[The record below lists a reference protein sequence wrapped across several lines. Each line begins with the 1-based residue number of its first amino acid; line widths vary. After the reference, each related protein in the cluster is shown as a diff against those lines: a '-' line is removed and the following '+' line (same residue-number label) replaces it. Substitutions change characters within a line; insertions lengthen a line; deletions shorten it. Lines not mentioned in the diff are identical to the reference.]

1 MESIIML
8 INPLNASFLTNPNSN
23 TFPEVIFHFKGLI
36 QQVITIKSINDYHI
50 TYKTLCLK

>member
-1 MESIIML
+1 ML